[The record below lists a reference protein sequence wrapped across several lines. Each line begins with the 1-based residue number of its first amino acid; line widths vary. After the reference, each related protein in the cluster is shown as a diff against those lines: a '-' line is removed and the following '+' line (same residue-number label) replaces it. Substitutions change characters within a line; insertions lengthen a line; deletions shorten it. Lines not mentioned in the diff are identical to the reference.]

1 MMELLTKILGEDVVD
16 PRTSNQHVVDIKTP
30 NPAVDS
36 NDSKLL
42 KMHWREDPKPTK
54 TYSSIAKSLALPM
67 LDQPV
72 KSLLMSRE
80 IVAKFSTE
88 TDPHKV

>member
-1 MMELLTKILGEDVVD
+1 MPWG
-16 PRTSNQHVVDIKTP
+16 HVGDIKTP

-42 KMHWREDPKPTK
+42 KMLWGENPKPTK

-72 KSLLMSRE
+72 KSILMFEE
-80 IVAKFSTE
+80 IVAKFST
-88 TDPHKV
+88 KNRSA

>member
-1 MMELLTKILGEDVVD
+1 MSSNNVED
-16 PRTSNQHVVDIKTP
+16 SNHPGTNGVLKPWGHVVDIKTP
-30 NPAVDS
+30 NPAVNS
-36 NDSKLL
+36 NDNKLL
-42 KMHWREDPKPTK
+42 KTLWGADPIPTK

-80 IVAKFSTE
+80 IVAKFST
-88 TDPHKV
+88 KNRSA